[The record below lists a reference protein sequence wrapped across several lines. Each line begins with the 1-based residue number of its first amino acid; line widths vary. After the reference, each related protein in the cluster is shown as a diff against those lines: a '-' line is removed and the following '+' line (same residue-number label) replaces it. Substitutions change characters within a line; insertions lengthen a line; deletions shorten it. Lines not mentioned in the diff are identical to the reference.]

1 MFDIFNVNLRK
12 NEGFLT
18 CIPCNPIP
26 EYGQSNAPLVSYQL
40 RHLLK
45 CPGSLAKKCAETAY
59 DFILRTKW
67 CVFFNVQEN
76 KRFKTVNFF
85 GFYVFED
92 VKELLYH

>member
-1 MFDIFNVNLRK
+1 MESIVGTKTSVQAHWRK
-12 NEGFLT
+12 NARKLLT
-18 CIPCNPIP
+18 I
-26 EYGQSNAPLVSYQL
+26 L
-40 RHLLK
+40 R
-45 CPGSLAKKCAETAY
+45 T
-59 DFILRTKW
+59 FILRTKW